1 MVAPANVDVVVVGG
15 GVGGLAVAWNL
26 TAQALQNGGKPPS
39 IMLAEASGRWGG
51 NADTFSFTFGTGPD
65 GKPLDRWCD
74 LGVNDFNVT
83 AYTKI
88 VSVMNT
94 IGFKQGVD
102 YKPLED
108 TTCYF
113 TADGSLAFT
122 DNSVPWW
129 GTGMSQSLLDSANSF
144 MTVAGNDATKN
155 ATKFQNYTI
164 EKYIN
169 EQGPLQTP
177 PWDPD
182 LGPLVI
188 YPRINGMY
196 FVSEL
201 GPRSMPFLAVMHYY
215 AIQEGAGG
223 QPAYRCY
230 FVDGAS
236 AWITALVGYM
246 QRNMPNITFM
256 LNYQAVI
263 AQVRTADPM
272 YLVQDYSD
280 NPTQTMATT
289 IVLAAHADDCLT
301 AFIGMPAPASAVMG
315 AIRYNNGISVAHTDS
330 RVLPVNSNCWCTYNI
345 LIHDPGSA
353 GLKPYVINYVANRHQ
368 NDAANPAY
376 DQFGLPQFFVS
387 CNPHKPIP
395 ENMIL
400 KDAGGNPAVAN
411 LRHNNFDF
419 ATLQAQS
426 QIHSLQG
433 MENIYYAG
441 GWTHGSG
448 LHEECWAQ
456 GEEVAAL
463 YYQYAQTGVP
473 KEPGEPQE
481 VGKLVGDR
489 LKRNAGL

>member
-1 MVAPANVDVVVVGG
+1 MAGQADVDVVVVGG

-26 TAQALQNGGKPPS
+26 TVQAIQNGVAPPS
-39 IMLAEASGRWGG
+39 ILLVEASNRWGG
-51 NADTFSFTFGTGPD
+51 NADTFNFTFGTGPN
-65 GKPLDRWCD
+65 GKPMNRWCD

-88 VSVMNT
+88 VGVMNT
-94 IGFKQGVD
+94 IGFKYGVD
-102 YKPLED
+102 YKQLED

-122 DNSVPWW
+122 DNGSSWW
-129 GTGMSQSLLDSANSF
+129 GTQMNQSLLNSANSF
-144 MTVAGNDATKN
+144 MAVAGNDATKN
-155 ATKFQNYTI
+155 AAKFQNYTI
-164 EKYIN
+164 EHYIN
-169 EQGPLQTP
+169 EQGPLQNP

-182 LGPLVI
+182 LGPMVI

-223 QPAYRCY
+223 QAANRCY
-230 FVDGAS
+230 FVNGAS
-236 AWITALVGYM
+236 AWINMLVGYM
-246 QRNMPNITFM
+246 AKTMPNITFM

-263 AQVRTADPM
+263 AQIATADPL
-272 YLVQDYSD
+272 YLVQNLSL
-280 NPTQTMATT
+280 NPTLTRATT
-289 IVLAAHADDCLT
+289 VVLAAHADDCLT
-301 AFIGMPAPASAVMG
+301 SFIGMPAPASAIMG

-376 DQFGLPQFFVS
+376 DKFGLPQFFVS
-387 CNPHKPIP
+387 CNPHRPIP

-400 KDAGGNPAVAN
+400 KDANGNPAVAN

-419 ATLQAQS
+419 ATMEAQAR
-426 QIHSLQG
+426 IEVLQG
-433 MENIYYAG
+433 FLNIYYAG

-456 GEEVAAL
+456 GEDVAGL
-463 YYQYAQTGVP
+463 ILQHQQTGIP
-473 KEPGEPQE
+473 KEPGKPQE
-481 VGKLVGDR
+481 VGQLIGDR

>member
-1 MVAPANVDVVVVGG
+1 MQE
-15 GVGGLAVAWNL
+15 GVN
-26 TAQALQNGGKPPS
+26 PPN
-39 IMLAEASGRWGG
+39 ITLVEASGRWGG
-51 NADTFSFTFGTGPD
+51 NADTFQFSFGTGPD
-65 GKPLDRWCD
+65 GKPLNRWAD

-88 VSVMNT
+88 VAVMNA
-94 IGFKQGVD
+94 IGFNYGVD
-102 YKPLED
+102 YKQLED
-108 TTCYF
+108 TTSYF

-122 DNSVPWW
+122 DNAVPWW
-129 GTGMSQSLLDSANSF
+129 GTGMDPNLAASANSF

-164 EKYIN
+164 EQYIN
-169 EQGPLQTP
+169 EQGPLQNP

-182 LGPLVI
+182 LGPMVI

-223 QPAYRCY
+223 QPANRCY
-230 FVDGAS
+230 FVNGAS
-236 AWITALVGYM
+236 AWIDRLVAYM
-246 QRNMPNITFM
+246 TNKLTNITFL
-256 LNYQAVI
+256 LNYQAVVS
-263 AQVRTADPM
+263 QVATTDPM
-272 YLVQDYSD
+272 YLVQNLGN
-280 NPTQTMATT
+280 NPMPIRAT
-289 IVLAAHADDCLT
+289 IVVLAAHADDCLT
-301 AFIGMPAPASAVMG
+301 AFIGMPAPASAIMG
-315 AIRYNNGISVAHTDS
+315 AVRYNNGISVVHTDS

-345 LIHDPGSA
+345 LIHEPGAA

-376 DQFGLPQFFVS
+376 DKFGLPQFFVS
-387 CNPHKPIP
+387 CNPQRPIP

-400 KDAGGNPAVAN
+400 KDVGGNPAIAN

-419 ATLQAQS
+419 TTMEAQS
-426 QIHSLQG
+426 RIETMQG
-433 MENIYYAG
+433 VQNIYYAG

-456 GEEVAAL
+456 GEDVATL
-463 YYQYAQTGVP
+463 ILQHAQTGAP
-473 KEPGEPQE
+473 KLPGQPKE